1 MSSDNLT
8 LFGQIVLTAGA
19 SVAVNGVSHPLGT
32 IETCMQVKKPITWTG
47 LYRGFNA
54 VCGVEAASFAIA
66 YITNDVFKSNFGTY
80 GAIALAACTS
90 APVIGIGEGA
100 MKNRQANNLSYGNP
114 ELWRRS
120 IRPMGLYA
128 TAVRELFWNMGIF
141 SITPKIKEELGTAL
155 PFMPPLAAG
164 SIGALVT
171 GGAAGCITTP
181 IAGFK
186 TLVQATEEELSFVDA
201 FKKLT
206 LCERT
211 GEHKV
216 QQAFRGGIARAGY
229 LGVSM
234 CIMNVVY
241 EALPDVLPAV
251 LKKN

>member
-32 IETCMQVKKPITWTG
+32 IETCMQVKKPIAWQG

-54 VCGVEAASFAIA
+54 VCAVEAASFGIA
-66 YITNDVFKSNFGTY
+66 YITNDAFKSNFGQY

-100 MKNRQANNLSYGNP
+100 MKNRQANNLSYGDQ

-128 TAVRELFWNMGIF
+128 TAFRELFWNMGIF
-141 SITPKIKEELGTAL
+141 SVTPKIKRELGERL
-155 PFMPPLAAG
+155 PFLPPLAAG
-164 SIGALVT
+164 SIGALAT
-171 GGAAGCITTP
+171 GAVAGCITTP
-181 IAGFK
+181 VAAVK
-186 TLVQATEEELSFVDA
+186 TVIQASEEELGLARA

-206 LCERT
+206 LCEGS

-216 QQAFRGGIARAGY
+216 QLAFRGGVARAGY

-241 EALPDVLPAV
+241 ETLPSILPDQ